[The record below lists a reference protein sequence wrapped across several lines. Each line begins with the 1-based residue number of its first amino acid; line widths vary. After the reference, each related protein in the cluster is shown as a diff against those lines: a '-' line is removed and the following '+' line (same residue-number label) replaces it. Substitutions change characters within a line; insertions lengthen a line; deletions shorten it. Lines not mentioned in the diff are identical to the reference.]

1 MTEQTNVVSLA
12 DRRKAQ
18 VLVQSE
24 PPIAALTIEL
34 TEAEARSKY
43 VEDRKNILDF
53 LTNTLVVCNQSPE
66 LTEAVIFLRTPD
78 GGFMPGATSQATMDE
93 LLAAM
98 GSQVEIQAMPDGDDD
113 ETT

>member
-1 MTEQTNVVSLA
+1 MTTQNNIVNLA

-18 VLVQSE
+18 VPVQSE
-24 PPIAALTIEL
+24 PPIVAL
-34 TEAEARSKY
+34 TEAETRSKY
-43 VEDRKNILDF
+43 VEDRKNMLDF

-66 LTEAVIFLRTPD
+66 LTEAVVFLRTPD

-98 GSQVEIQAMPDGDDD
+98 GSQVEIQAMPDG
-113 ETT
+113 ECE